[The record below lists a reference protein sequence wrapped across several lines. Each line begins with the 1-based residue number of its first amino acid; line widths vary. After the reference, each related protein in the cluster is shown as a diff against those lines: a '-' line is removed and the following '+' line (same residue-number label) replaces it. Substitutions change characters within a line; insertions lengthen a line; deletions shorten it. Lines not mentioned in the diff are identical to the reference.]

1 VVVAASAA
9 RKKAILPL
17 VMDTCHSR
25 NRGTMQ
31 LNFWK
36 FIYLYHSIFSY
47 KEHEYNMSIFASR
60 SNSIIALILMGF
72 INILRWKWMVQ
83 VTFGGHVNVQ
93 NNVFWP
99 EGITKYCYSD
109 SISQWRWLTLA
120 TDAWTWKLSLL
131 PVYGSRDLKI
141 TYRKGYVH

>member
-1 VVVAASAA
+1 
-9 RKKAILPL
+9 
-17 VMDTCHSR
+17 
-25 NRGTMQ
+25 
-31 LNFWK
+31 
-36 FIYLYHSIFSY
+36 
-47 KEHEYNMSIFASR
+47 
-60 SNSIIALILMGF
+60 MGF

-120 TDAWTWKLSLL
+120 IDAWTWKLSLL

-141 TYRKGYVH
+141 TYSDTEKDMFTKEKETKNLEDTYQGHTMK